1 MDLVLQ
7 NSCNNASGI
16 LQNSYNDFIRPRQ
29 YDSWVCTKKESG
41 RRIKARR
48 EELGLTLADVCSLVD
63 GLIVSRLSNWEHGR
77 NMISVDEAK
86 KLAPV
91 LGLPV
96 SYILTID
103 EEERQAPSSNPL
115 VDEFNYVYAACSV
128 KGRQY
133 LERAIS
139 TAKGAFVIDRRKENK
154 LRGK

>member
-1 MDLVLQ
+1 MELVLQ
-7 NSCNNASGI
+7 NSCNYASNN
-16 LQNSYNDFIRPRQ
+16 LQNSYNDFIRPRK

-41 RRIKARR
+41 RRIKTRR

-63 GLIVSRLSNWEHGR
+63 GLSVSRLSNWEHGR

-86 KLAPV
+86 KLSPV

-103 EEERQAPSSNPL
+103 EEEQQAPSSKPL
-115 VDEFNYVYAACSV
+115 ADEFNYVYDACSE
-128 KGRQY
+128 KGRKY
-133 LERAIS
+133 LERAID